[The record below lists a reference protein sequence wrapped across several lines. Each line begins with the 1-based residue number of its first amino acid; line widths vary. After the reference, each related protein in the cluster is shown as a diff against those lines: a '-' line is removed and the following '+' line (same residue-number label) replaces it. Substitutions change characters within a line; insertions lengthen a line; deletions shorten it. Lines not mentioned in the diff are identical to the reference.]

1 MVRTDNGSEN
11 GIMAGMQRYARQ
23 NGTDEF
29 AGEKSHK
36 YGTSPSNQR
45 IEAWWSFLRKGKT
58 SWWMDFFKDMIAS
71 GIVEVGNELHMECLW
86 FCFQSVLQDELD
98 KVKTHWNTHR
108 IRKSKYGTVSGV
120 PDVLYFLPE
129 RSGGDECIVLIEQHT
144 INEMEE
150 YLQTEESS
158 NSNNTVIENDYQEYF
173 HYVIDNSDLQFPAG
187 VTEAFELFQQL
198 IRIAE
203 ST

>member
-1 MVRTDNGSEN
+1 
-11 GIMAGMQRYARQ
+11 
-23 NGTDEF
+23 
-29 AGEKSHK
+29 
-36 YGTSPSNQR
+36 
-45 IEAWWSFLRKGKT
+45 
-58 SWWMDFFKDMIAS
+58 MIAS

-150 YLQTEESS
+150 YLQTEETS
-158 NSNNTVIENDYQEYF
+158 NSNNTVVENDYQEYF
-173 HYVIDNSDLQFPAG
+173 HYVIDNSDLQFPTG

-198 IRIAE
+198 IRIVE